1 MSDAETR
8 TQLQSIIDKHAGD
21 PTELLA
27 ILKDAQALWRLVTPE
42 IVTLLAEVL
51 DLPRVHV
58 EGTATFYHFLSG
70 SRGNARS
77 LARAALPR
85 SRSAR

>member
-27 ILKDAQALWRLVTPE
+27 ILKDAQALYGAW
-42 IVTLLAEVL
+42 
-51 DLPRVHV
+51 LPR
-58 EGTATFYHFLSG
+58 
-70 SRGNARS
+70 RS
-77 LARAALPR
+77 
-85 SRSAR
+85 